1 MASKVEVVNRIE
13 LIDEALTVL
22 QDLRRSENARAGR
35 DRSQGGLTKMRIAI

>member
-22 QDLRRSENARAGR
+22 QDLRRSEMRELEEIEAREC
-35 DRSQGGLTKMRIAI
+35 